1 LSLIE
6 LKELRKSYN
15 GVEAV
20 HGVSFAAETGSVLG
34 LLGPNGAGKTTIM
47 KVLTGYH
54 FPSSGTALVDGVDV
68 AEDPLAVKRRV
79 GYLPESV
86 PLYQDLTVAE
96 YLDFAAD
103 ARGLEAGRRAG
114 GARAAAIERAIA
126 SCGLAGV
133 YRKRVE
139 ELSKGYRQR
148 LGLAQAI
155 LHDPPILILDEPT
168 TGLDP
173 NQIIEIRELIRSL
186 GESKTVILST
196 HILQEVEAI
205 CSTVIILNE
214 GRIAAQ
220 GAPSEIGEALKGE
233 ERIRV
238 RVKPG
243 ARELGRESLSGIPGL
258 RSVASFEA
266 EPSGIFA
273 AEIIMP
279 PALAR
284 IPMRA
289 EGAAAPSAVAGHST
303 STEAGEAVFDWAVA
317 NGAKI
322 LELERRRLSLEEIF
336 VKLTSEGEGR

>member
-1 LSLIE
+1 LIE
-6 LKELRKSYN
+6 LRELRKSYG

-20 HGVSFAAETGSVLG
+20 RGVTFKADTGSVLG

-54 FPSSGTALVDGVDV
+54 FPSSGSALVDGIDV
-68 AEDPLAVKRRV
+68 VENPIAVKRRV

-86 PLYQDLTVAE
+86 PLYQDLSVAE

-103 ARGLEAGRRAG
+103 ARGLEGAARRQ
-114 GARAAAIERAIA
+114 AIERAVA
-126 SCGLAGV
+126 ACGLAGV
-133 YRKRVE
+133 YRKKVE
-139 ELSKGYRQR
+139 DLSKGYKQR

-186 GESKTVILST
+186 GQSKTVVLST

-205 CSTVIILNE
+205 CSSVIILNE
-214 GRIAAQ
+214 GRVAAQ
-220 GAPSEIGEALKGE
+220 GSPSEIGETLKGE
-233 ERIRV
+233 ERIRL
-238 RVKPG
+238 RLKSPRG
-243 ARELGRESLSGIPGL
+243 ASGGAGGGFDSSSLAAIPGL
-258 RSVASFEA
+258 RSVASFEP
-266 EPSGIFA
+266 ESEGVWA
-273 AEIIMP
+273 AEIAMP
-279 PALAR
+279 PASPAG
-284 IPMRA
+284 A
-289 EGAAAPSAVAGHST
+289 EGPSS
-303 STEAGEAVFDWAVA
+303 SPEAGEIVFDWAVA
-317 NGAKI
+317 NGIKI

>member
-1 LSLIE
+1 VIDVR
-6 LKELRKSYN
+6 ELRKSYG

-20 HGVSFAAETGSVLG
+20 RGVSFAAETGSVLG

-54 FPSSGTALVDGVDV
+54 YASGGQALVDGVDV
-68 AEDPLAVKRRV
+68 AEDPIAVKRRV

-86 PLYQDLTVAE
+86 PLYQDLTASE

-103 ARGLEAGRRAG
+103 ARGLEGPERK
-114 GARAAAIERAIA
+114 AAIDRAVER
-126 SCGLAGV
+126 CGLGQV
-133 YRKRVE
+133 RLKKIE
-139 ELSKGYRQR
+139 DLSKGYKQR

-173 NQIIEIRELIRSL
+173 NQIIEIRQLIRSL

-205 CSTVIILNE
+205 CSNVIILNE

-233 ERIRV
+233 ERFRL
-238 RVKPG
+238 RLKSPKG
-243 ARELGRESLSGIPGL
+243 LSQASFQGIPGL
-258 RSVASFEA
+258 RSVASLKA
-266 EPSGIFA
+266 ESPGVWS
-273 AEIIMP
+273 AEIAM
-279 PALAR
+279 L
-284 IPMRA
+284 
-289 EGAAAPSAVAGHST
+289 AAPGSVEG
-303 STEAGEAVFDWAVA
+303 GEAVFDWAVA
-317 NGAKI
+317 SGLKI
-322 LELERRRLSLEEIF
+322 LEVERRRLSLEEIF
-336 VKLTSEGEGR
+336 VKLTQEGDES

>member
-1 LSLIE
+1 LIE
-6 LKELRKSYN
+6 LKQLRKSYG

-20 HGVSFAAETGSVLG
+20 RGVSFTAETGSVLG

-47 KVLTGYH
+47 KVITGYH
-54 FPSSGTALVDGVDV
+54 FPSSGSAIVDGIDV
-68 AEDPLAVKRRV
+68 AEDPMAVKARV

-103 ARGLEAGRRAG
+103 ARSLEGARRA
-114 GARAAAIERAIA
+114 ASIERAIGA
-126 SCGLAGV
+126 CGLSGV
-133 YRKRVE
+133 YRKKVE
-139 ELSKGYRQR
+139 DLSKGYRQR

-186 GESKTVILST
+186 GQSKTVLLST

-205 CSTVIILNE
+205 CSSVIILNE
-214 GRIAAQ
+214 GRVAAQ

-233 ERIRV
+233 ERIRL
-238 RVKPG
+238 RLKSG
-243 ARELGRESLSGIPGL
+243 GSFGRERLSGIPGI
-258 RSVASFEA
+258 RSVASFQVES
-266 EPSGIFA
+266 PGVYA
-273 AEIIMP
+273 AEIAMP
-279 PALAR
+279 PVASV
-284 IPMRA
+284 RA
-289 EGAAAPSAVAGHST
+289 EGAGAPSAFDA
-303 STEAGEAVFDWAVA
+303 STEAGEAIFDWAVA
-317 NGAKI
+317 SGLKV

>member
-1 LSLIE
+1 MIE
-6 LKELRKSYN
+6 LRELRKSYG

-20 HGVSFAAETGSVLG
+20 RGVTFKADTGSVLG

-54 FPSSGTALVDGVDV
+54 FPSSGSALVDGIDV
-68 AEDPLAVKRRV
+68 VADPIAVKRRV

-86 PLYQDLTVAE
+86 PLYPDLSVAE

-103 ARGLEAGRRAG
+103 ARALEGASRRQ
-114 GARAAAIERAIA
+114 AIERAVA
-126 SCGLAGV
+126 SCGLSGV
-133 YRKRVE
+133 YRKKVE
-139 ELSKGYRQR
+139 DLSKGYKQR

-186 GESKTVILST
+186 GQSKTVVLST

-205 CSTVIILNE
+205 CSSVIILNE
-214 GRIAAQ
+214 GRVAAQ

-233 ERIRV
+233 ERIRL
-238 RVKPG
+238 RLKSG
-243 ARELGRESLSGIPGL
+243 AKLDGSSLSAIPGL
-258 RSVASFEA
+258 RSVASFAPES
-266 EPSGIFA
+266 EGVWA
-273 AEIIMP
+273 AEIAMP
-279 PALAR
+279 PMG
-284 IPMRA
+284 PPVQA
-289 EGAAAPSAVAGHST
+289 EGAKAPSA
-303 STEAGEAVFDWAVA
+303 GEGRSPSPEPGEIVFDWAVA
-317 NGAKI
+317 NGIKI

>member
-1 LSLIE
+1 MIE
-6 LKELRKSYN
+6 LRELRKSYG

-20 HGVSFAAETGSVLG
+20 RGVSFTAETGSVLG

-54 FPSSGTALVDGVDV
+54 YPSSGTAIVDGMDV
-68 AEDPLAVKRRV
+68 SDDPIAVKRRV

-103 ARGLEAGRRAG
+103 ARGLEAGDKTG
-114 GARAAAIERAIA
+114 GPRAAAIERAIGA
-126 SCGLAGV
+126 CGLSGV

-173 NQIIEIRELIRSL
+173 NQIIEIRELIKSL
-186 GESKTVILST
+186 GRSKTVILST

-205 CSTVIILNE
+205 CSNVIILNE
-214 GRIAAQ
+214 GKVAAQ
-220 GAPSEIGEALKGE
+220 GAPSEIGKALKGE
-233 ERIRV
+233 ERIRL
-238 RVKPG
+238 RLK
-243 ARELGRESLSGIPGL
+243 AGREAAVGFDQKRLSGIPGI
-258 RSVASFEA
+258 RSVASFLE
-266 EPSGIFA
+266 ESPSVFA
-273 AEIIMP
+273 AEISMP
-279 PALAR
+279 PASV
-284 IPMRA
+284 
-289 EGAAAPSAVAGHST
+289 GSASDAGLP
-303 STEAGEAVFDWAVA
+303 EAGEAIFDWAVA
-317 NGAKI
+317 NGLKV

>member
-1 LSLIE
+1 VIE
-6 LKELRKSYN
+6 LRELRKSYG

-54 FPSSGTALVDGVDV
+54 YPSSGTAIVDGIDV
-68 AEDPLAVKRRV
+68 ADDPIAVKRRV

-96 YLDFAAD
+96 YFDFVAD
-103 ARGLEAGRRAG
+103 ARGLEAGGKGG
-114 GARAAAIERAIA
+114 GARAQAIERAIGA
-126 SCGLAGV
+126 CGLAGV

-173 NQIIEIRELIRSL
+173 NQIIEIRELIKSL
-186 GESKTVILST
+186 GKSKTVILST

-205 CSTVIILNE
+205 CSNVIILNE
-214 GRIAAQ
+214 GRVAAQ

-233 ERIRV
+233 ERIRI
-238 RVKPG
+238 RLKSASDG
-243 ARELGRESLSGIPGL
+243 FEQKRLSSIPGI
-258 RSVASFEA
+258 RSVASFLTE
-266 EPSGIFA
+266 SSSVFS
-273 AEIIMP
+273 AEISMP
-279 PALAR
+279 PA
-284 IPMRA
+284 
-289 EGAAAPSAVAGHST
+289 AGDGFR
-303 STEAGEAVFDWAVA
+303 EAGETIFDWAVS
-317 NGAKI
+317 NGLKI

-336 VKLTSEGEGR
+336 VKLTSEGDGR

>member
-1 LSLIE
+1 LIE
-6 LKELRKSYN
+6 IRELKKSYN

-20 HGVSFAAETGSVLG
+20 HGVTFTAATGSVLG

-54 FPSSGTALVDGVDV
+54 FPSSGSALVDGIDV
-68 AEDPLAVKRRV
+68 AEDPIAVKRRV

-86 PLYQDLTVAE
+86 PLYQDLSVAE

-103 ARGLEAGRRAG
+103 ARGLEAGRKAG
-114 GARAAAIERAIA
+114 GARAAAIERAIGA
-126 SCGLAGV
+126 CGLSGV

-139 ELSKGYRQR
+139 DLSKGYKQR

-173 NQIIEIRELIRSL
+173 NQIIEIRELITSL
-186 GESKTVILST
+186 GKSKTVILST

-205 CSTVIILNE
+205 CSSVIILNE
-214 GRIAAQ
+214 GRVAAQ
-220 GAPSEIGEALKGE
+220 GAPAEIGEALKGE
-233 ERIRV
+233 ERV
-238 RVKPG
+238 RLRLKSSSGPVDRK
-243 ARELGRESLSGIPGL
+243 RLSGIPGL
-258 RSVASFEA
+258 RSVASL
-266 EPSGIFA
+266 EPESPGVWA
-273 AEIIMP
+273 AEIAMP
-279 PALAR
+279 PASSGEA
-284 IPMRA
+284 
-289 EGAAAPSAVAGHST
+289 
-303 STEAGEAVFDWAVA
+303 EAGETVFDWAVA
-317 NGAKI
+317 SGLKL

>member
-1 LSLIE
+1 LIE
-6 LKELRKSYN
+6 LRELRKSYG

-20 HGVSFAAETGSVLG
+20 RGVSFKAETGSVLG

-54 FPSSGTALVDGVDV
+54 FPSSGSALVDGIDV
-68 AEDPLAVKRRV
+68 AEDPIAVKRRV

-86 PLYQDLTVAE
+86 PLYQDLTAAE

-103 ARGLEAGRRAG
+103 ARSLEGP
-114 GARAAAIERAIA
+114 ARKAAIERAVA
-126 SCGLAGV
+126 ACGLSGV
-133 YRKRVE
+133 YRKKVE
-139 ELSKGYRQR
+139 DLSKGYKQR

-205 CSTVIILNE
+205 CSNVIILNE
-214 GRIAAQ
+214 GRVAAQ

-233 ERIRV
+233 ERIRL
-238 RVKPG
+238 RLKPG
-243 ARELGRESLSGIPGL
+243 ARLELSGLSTIPGL
-258 RSVASFEA
+258 RSVAYFEP
-266 EPSGIFA
+266 ESEGVWA
-273 AEIIMP
+273 AEIAMP
-279 PALAR
+279 PAGS
-284 IPMRA
+284 
-289 EGAAAPSAVAGHST
+289 GA
-303 STEAGEAVFDWAVA
+303 EAGELVFDWAVSK
-317 NGAKI
+317 GIKL

-336 VKLTSEGEGR
+336 VKLTSEGDGR